1 MVKLYLISY
10 NIGDSA
16 YGARIPAS
24 SRKHAEEIAEKL
36 GGEVLGSNI
45 REKLAMGAEQL
56 MEFCGACADEPIK
69 WKFHASE
76 MLEAFLTIG
85 WPARTE
91 EFDE

>member
-1 MVKLYLISY
+1 
-10 NIGDSA
+10 
-16 YGARIPAS
+16 
-24 SRKHAEEIAEKL
+24 
-36 GGEVLGSNI
+36 
-45 REKLAMGAEQL
+45 MGAEQL